1 MFLLYNGPKMGISF
15 FVVPVGGLINYYIG
29 GLRMSNAAQTSAMA
43 RIEALLDD
51 NSFVEIGA
59 MVTRRS
65 TDFNLSQKEAPSDG
79 VVTGYGVVNG
89 NPVYVYSQ
97 DAQVLGGTIG
107 EMHAKKI
114 VNLYKLAMKTGAPVV
129 GLVDCAG
136 LRLEEASDGLAAF
149 GEIYASQALA
159 SGVIPQITG
168 VFGVCGGGVAVS
180 AGMAD
185 FTFVEEKKAS
195 FFVNSPNTLDGNY
208 KEKCNTGSAA
218 FQMEAGTVDFSEEG
232 EEAVIAK
239 MRELISMLPSSNDE
253 IVYDDCDD
261 DLNRLT
267 EGFDTEADDPAKAL
281 ADISDGGV
289 FVEAKKDFAREM
301 VTGFIKLNGATVGA
315 VANRKAVL
323 DDDFKPAETFDGKL
337 TADGCAKAAD
347 FVAFCD
353 AFEIPVLTLTNV
365 TGFAA
370 TVEEEKKAA
379 PAAAKLTY
387 AFANATV
394 PKVNLITGKA
404 YGSAYISMNSKHI
417 GADLV
422 FALPQAE
429 IGMMDAQ
436 AAAKIICD
444 DPAQVAETAQKYSE
458 LQSSAQAA
466 AKRGYVD
473 SIIDAASVRKHLIYA
488 FEMLYTKSEDRPAKK
503 HGTV

>member
-1 MFLLYNGPKMGISF
+1 
-15 FVVPVGGLINYYIG
+15 
-29 GLRMSNAAQTSAMA
+29 MSNAVQTSAMA
-43 RIEALLDD
+43 RIESLLDD

-59 MVTRRS
+59 LVTRRS

-79 VVTGYGVVNG
+79 VVTGYGVIND

-107 EMHAKKI
+107 EMHSKKI

-129 GLVDCAG
+129 GLIDCAG
-136 LRLEEASDGLAAF
+136 LRLEEASDCLAAF

-168 VFGVCGGGVAVS
+168 VFNVCGGGVAVS
-180 AGMAD
+180 ANMAD
-185 FTFVEEKKAS
+185 FTFMEEKKAS
-195 FFVNSPNTLDGNY
+195 FFVNAPNTLDGNY
-208 KEKCNTGSAA
+208 KEKCDTGSAN
-218 FQMEAGTVDFSEEG
+218 FQMSCGAVDFAEEG

-239 MRELISMLPSSNDE
+239 MRELISMLPSNNEEIPLDE
-253 IVYDDCDD
+253 CDD

-267 EGFDTEADDPAKAL
+267 PSFEAEVTDSVKAL
-281 ADISDGGV
+281 TDISDSNV
-289 FVEAKKDFAREM
+289 FIEVKKDFAKEM
-301 VTGFIKLNGATVGA
+301 VVGFLKLNGATIGA
-315 VANRKAVL
+315 VANRTAIL
-323 DDDFKPAETFDGKL
+323 DEEYKEVETFDGTL
-337 TADGCAKAAD
+337 TADGCKKAEE
-347 FVAFCD
+347 FVKFCD
-353 AFEIPVLTLTNV
+353 AFQIPVLTLTNV
-365 TGFAA
+365 CGFKASI
-370 TVEEEKKAA
+370 EEEKKIAK
-379 PAAAKLTY
+379 AAAALTY

-422 FALPQAE
+422 FALQEAE

-444 DPAQVAETAQKYSE
+444 DPADIAETAQKYHE

-473 SIIDAASVRKHLIYA
+473 SIIDADSVRKHLIYA

>member
-1 MFLLYNGPKMGISF
+1 MG
-15 FVVPVGGLINYYIG
+15 NT
-29 GLRMSNAAQTSAMA
+29 AQTSAMA

-51 NSFVEIGA
+51 NSFIEIGA
-59 MVTRRS
+59 LVTRRS

-79 VVTGYGVVNG
+79 VVTGYGVIDG
-89 NPVYVYSQ
+89 SPVYVYSQ
-97 DAQVLGGTIG
+97 NAQVLGGTIG

-114 VNLYKLAMKTGAPVV
+114 VNLYKLAMKTGAPIV
-129 GLVDCAG
+129 GLIDCAG
-136 LRLEEASDGLAAF
+136 LRLEEASDCLAAF
-149 GEIYASQALA
+149 GEIYASQAFA
-159 SGVIPQITG
+159 SGVIPQIMG

-185 FTFVEEKKAS
+185 FTFMEKKKAS
-195 FFVNSPNTLDGNY
+195 FFVNSPNALEGNY
-208 KEKCNTGSAA
+208 KEKCDTGSAD
-218 FQMEAGTVDFSEEG
+218 FQMESNMIDFSEEG
-232 EEAVIAK
+232 EEAVIEK
-239 MRELISMLPSSNDE
+239 MRELISMLPSNNEEIPLDE
-253 IVYDDCDD
+253 CDD

-267 EGFDTEADDPAKAL
+267 PGFTVEAADPAKAL
-281 ADISDGGV
+281 VDISDSGIFTEVKKG
-289 FVEAKKDFAREM
+289 FAKEM
-301 VTGFIKLNGATVGA
+301 VVGFIKLDGATIGA
-315 VANRKAVL
+315 VANRTAVM
-323 DDDFKPAETFDGKL
+323 DDDYKPTETFDGTL
-337 TADGCAKAAD
+337 TADGCRKAED
-347 FVAFCD
+347 FVKFCD
-353 AFEIPVLTLTNV
+353 AFQIPVLTLTNV
-365 TGFAA
+365 CGFKASI
-370 TVEEEKKAA
+370 EEEKRIAKAA
-379 PAAAKLTY
+379 AGLTY

-444 DPAQVAETAQKYSE
+444 DPAKIAETAQKYSE
-458 LQSSAQAA
+458 LQSSAEAA

-473 SIIDAASVRKHLIYA
+473 SIIDADSVRKHLIYA

>member
-1 MFLLYNGPKMGISF
+1 
-15 FVVPVGGLINYYIG
+15 
-29 GLRMSNAAQTSAMA
+29 MSNAAQTSAMA

-59 MVTRRS
+59 MVTKRS

-79 VVTGYGVVNG
+79 VVTGYGVIDD

-129 GLVDCAG
+129 GLIDCAG
-136 LRLEEASDGLAAF
+136 LRLEEASDCLAAF
-149 GEIYASQALA
+149 GEVYASQVLA
-159 SGVIPQITG
+159 SGVIPQIMG

-185 FTFVEEKKAS
+185 FTFAEGKKAS

-208 KEKCNTGSAA
+208 KEKCNTGSAD
-218 FQMEAGTVDFSEEG
+218 FQMGAGTVDFVEEG
-232 EEAVIAK
+232 EENVIAK
-239 MRELISMLPSSNDE
+239 MRELIAMLPSNNEEIPLDE
-253 IVYDDCDD
+253 CDD

-267 EGFDTEADDPAKAL
+267 EGFDTEAEDPAKAL
-281 ADISDGGV
+281 ADISDSGV
-289 FVEAKKDFAREM
+289 FLEVKKDFAKEM

-315 VANRKAVL
+315 VANRAAVL
-323 DDDFKPAETFDGKL
+323 DDDFKPVEKFDGRL
-337 TADGCAKAAD
+337 TADGCVKAED
-347 FVAFCD
+347 FVKFCD
-353 AFEIPVLTLTNV
+353 AFQIPVLTLTNV
-365 TGFAA
+365 SGYKA
-370 TVEEEKKAA
+370 TLEEEKKIAIA
-379 PAAAKLTY
+379 SAKLTY
-387 AFANATV
+387 AFADATV
-394 PKVNLITGKA
+394 PKVNLITGRA

-444 DPAQVAETAQKYSE
+444 DPAQIAETARKYSE
-458 LQSSAQAA
+458 IQSSAQAA